1 MFTSFALRWAN
12 THFTLFVPLLTMS
25 SNIQLFSFPRTGSQN
40 LTQARSVVLPLPNFH
55 RAVIFVKT
63 LYLGV
68 AIHGLYLLGHK
79 MVKKEWLHGS
89 RDRAN
94 EKILPLMYYF
104 IPCGSTVSGV
114 FKSNL
119 CKYSY
124 VSVCGWAVSWKS
136 GTKKY
141 LPVECK
147 SLQNVKYEICDFVPA
162 QKNDLCILLTIKL
175 LASIKTNRA
184 HSYPSKNYFPYQTQH

>member
-12 THFTLFVPLLTMS
+12 THFTPIFFVPLLTMS
-25 SNIQLFSFPRTGSQN
+25 SNIQLFSGKEMTHSLPRTGSQN
-40 LTQARSVVLPLPNFH
+40 LTQARAVVLPLPNFH

-79 MVKKEWLHGS
+79 IVKKEWLHGS

-136 GTKKY
+136 GTKKC
-141 LPVECK
+141 LPVKCK
-147 SLQNVKYEICDFVPA
+147 SLQKCEMWNLRFCPCSKEWSLY
-162 QKNDLCILLTIKL
+162 
-175 LASIKTNRA
+175 SA
-184 HSYPSKNYFPYQTQH
+184 HN